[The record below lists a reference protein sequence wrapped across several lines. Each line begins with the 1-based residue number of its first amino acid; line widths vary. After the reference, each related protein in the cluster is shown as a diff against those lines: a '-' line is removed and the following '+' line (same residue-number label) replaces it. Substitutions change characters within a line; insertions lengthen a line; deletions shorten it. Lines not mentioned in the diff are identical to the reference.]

1 MTSLLK
7 SELVVRLWSR
17 ITGVQRRRPRVALR
31 SNLEG
36 LESRALLSAVGMDS
50 LNTACDIQTM
60 DSQTQGKAAVPR
72 IDVAGTFDISGG
84 DIGTGSV
91 TITQDGLHID
101 GTFDTPNL
109 IAGTFSAQ
117 FKKSKSHVAKG
128 TAALQF
134 TGDDM
139 ATNFKFTIRF
149 KNNGSFSYRY
159 R

>member
-7 SELVVRLWSR
+7 SELVVQFLSR
-17 ITGVQRRRPRVALR
+17 ITGAQRRKPRVAFG
-31 SNLEG
+31 SSLEG
-36 LESRALLSAVGMDS
+36 LESRALLSAVGIDS
-50 LNTACDIQTM
+50 INAPCDIQTM
-60 DSQTQGKAAVPR
+60 DAGTQGKAAVPR

-117 FKKSKSHVAKG
+117 FKKAKSHVAKG

-134 TGDDM
+134 TGDDS